1 LQTVAWC
8 NASVMKQQQSS
19 NTDGAKLNVLLSVT
33 NMENYSEVLIFRIL
47 GARRIKPLLY
57 NMRYNVTAVNE
68 SDGVSA

>member
-1 LQTVAWC
+1 
-8 NASVMKQQQSS
+8 
-19 NTDGAKLNVLLSVT
+19 
-33 NMENYSEVLIFRIL
+33 MENYSEVLIFRIL